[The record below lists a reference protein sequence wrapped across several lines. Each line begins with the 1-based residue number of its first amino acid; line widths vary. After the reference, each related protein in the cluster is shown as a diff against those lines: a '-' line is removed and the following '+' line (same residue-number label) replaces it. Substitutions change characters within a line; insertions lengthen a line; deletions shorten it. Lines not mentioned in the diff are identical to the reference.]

1 MFKLSTKI
9 YMLLVDDTLDGET
22 PHVFLYIQTEFDPSV
37 LNVLL
42 LGSFS
47 TIIVGSKELMGVHV
61 FIFYVFYC

>member
-9 YMLLVDDTLDGET
+9 FMLLVGAMLMERC
-22 PHVFLYIQTEFDPSV
+22 HMVLYIQTEFDPSV